1 MTRPPRLVVVGSG
14 IAGLYAA
21 LLAADAVLDGGP
33 ACEVVLL
40 SKGTLE
46 QSNTFYAQG
55 GVSAVLAPGEA
66 APGDSVE
73 AHIADTLAAGAGL
86 NDPDAVRVLCT
97 EAVRDIAGLGRYG
110 VRFDAG
116 PGGGPALGL
125 EAAHSAARILH
136 AGGDATGACIARAL
150 VAAVLDR
157 AVLDHMDRGRLRVE
171 TGAFVTD
178 LLTEHP
184 GEGQVGAAR
193 VTGVA
198 YLADG
203 QPRHLDADAVLLA
216 TGGAGRIFARTSNP
230 SVATADGLA
239 LAWRAGAAV
248 RDLEFFQFHPTTL
261 AADEVPG
268 APPAL
273 LISEAVR
280 GEGAVLLDAAGY
292 RFMPDYHPDA
302 ELAPR
307 DVVSR
312 SIALHLAAT
321 RAPADSPVFLDARGI
336 EAARGPGFLARRFP
350 TITAATRAA
359 GYDWTTQTL
368 PVSPAAHYWMGGVST
383 DLWGRTSVPGLF
395 AAGEVA
401 CTGAQGANRLASNS
415 LLEGLVFGRRA
426 VEAIL
431 GDDPSHDG
439 TPAPHDGTSHDGTPA
454 PLDGTSHDGTAPRAP
469 HDRPSLASSAREPG
483 SCGPTAAGGL
493 PLTHAS
499 AALPR
504 DFGGKGTLPAAPE
517 VGVAKTEAGPGP
529 FSREALRRLMTADA
543 GVLRSGEQL
552 REAEYVLTSWAAVV
566 RPESPT
572 DAVDP
577 REHEDRNLLLAAQLL
592 VAAARQRTGS
602 VGAHYR
608 ADATAAAPAL
618 LAAPARSNPPAGAH
632 GHRHAKAS
640 RPKQRIPS

>member
-1 MTRPPRLVVVGSG
+1 MTRRLVIVGSG

-21 LLAADAVLDGGP
+21 LLASDAAASDAAASDAGHAAGGSP
-33 ACEVVLL
+33 AVEVVLL

-55 GVSAVLAPGEA
+55 GVSAVLEPGTA
-66 APGDSVE
+66 FPGDSVA

-86 NDPDAVRVLCT
+86 NDPEAVRILCT
-97 EAVRDIAGLGRYG
+97 EAVRDIAGLRRFG
-110 VRFDAG
+110 VHFDAG

-125 EAAHSAARILH
+125 EAAHSAPRILH
-136 AGGDATGACIARAL
+136 AGGDATGACIARGL
-150 VAAVLDR
+150 VAAVLKR
-157 AVLDHMDRGRLRVE
+157 AAEGRLQVE
-171 TGAFVTD
+171 TGAFVTE
-178 LLTEHP
+178 LLT
-184 GEGQVGAAR
+184 GSGTGGA
-193 VTGVA
+193 TGVA

-203 QPRHLDADAVLLA
+203 QPKQLAADAVLLA
-216 TGGAGRIFARTSNP
+216 TGGAGRLYARTSNP

-248 RDLEFFQFHPTTL
+248 RDIEFFQFHPTTL
-261 AADEVPG
+261 AAAEVPG
-268 APPAL
+268 GPPAL

-321 RAPADSPVFLDARGI
+321 GAAADGPVYLDARGV

-350 TITAATRAA
+350 TINAGTRAA
-359 GYDWTTQTL
+359 GYDWATEPL
-368 PVSPAAHYWMGGVST
+368 PVSPAAHYWMGGVAT
-383 DLWGRTSVPGLF
+383 DLWGRTSVPGLY

-401 CTGAQGANRLASNS
+401 CTGVQGANRLASNS

-426 VEAIL
+426 VEDFL
-431 GDDPSHDG
+431 GDQP
-439 TPAPHDGTSHDGTPA
+439 
-454 PLDGTSHDGTAPRAP
+454 SHDGTAPRAP

-483 SCGPTAAGGL
+483 SRGPTAAGGL
-493 PLTHAS
+493 PWTHAS
-499 AALPR
+499 AALSR
-504 DFGGKGTLPAAPE
+504 DVAEGGTPPIAPE
-517 VGVAKTEAGPGP
+517 VVVKSVPGPGP
-529 FSREALRRLMTADA
+529 FYRDALGRLMTAHA

-552 REAEYVLTSWAAVV
+552 REAQATLAAWAAVV
-566 RPESPT
+566 RPEIVT
-572 DAVDP
+572 NAGDP

-592 VAAARQRTGS
+592 VDAARNRNGS

-608 ADATAAAPAL
+608 ADANADATGNATL
-618 LAAPARSNPPAGAH
+618 RDVLAAPAHSTSAAGRS
-632 GHRHAKAS
+632 GHRYAAGS
-640 RPKQRIPS
+640 RSKQRISS

>member
-1 MTRPPRLVVVGSG
+1 MGSG

-21 LLAADAVLDGGP
+21 LLASDAVLDGGP

-55 GVSAVLAPGEA
+55 GVSAVLTPGAA
-66 APGDSVE
+66 APGDSVA

-86 NDPDAVRVLCT
+86 NDPEAVRVLCT

-110 VRFDAG
+110 VHFDAG

-150 VAAVLDR
+150 VAAALDR
-157 AVLDHMDRGRLRVE
+157 AVLDRTVPARLRIE

-184 GEGQVGAAR
+184 NSDPAGAAR

-198 YLADG
+198 YLANG
-203 QPRHLDADAVLLA
+203 QRQQLDADAVLLA

-261 AADEVPG
+261 AAEEIPG
-268 APPAL
+268 GPPAL

-321 RAPADSPVFLDARGI
+321 GAPADSPVFLDARGI

-350 TITAATRAA
+350 TITAATRDA

-383 DLWGRTSVPGLF
+383 DLWGRTSVPGLY

-426 VEAIL
+426 VEAF
-431 GDDPSHDG
+431 
-439 TPAPHDGTSHDGTPA
+439 
-454 PLDGTSHDGTAPRAP
+454 LDGVDP
-469 HDRPSLASSAREPG
+469 EPG
-483 SCGPTAAGGL
+483 PAACATG
-493 PLTHAS
+493 A
-499 AALPR
+499 R
-504 DFGGKGTLPAAPE
+504 DELPAAEP
-517 VGVAKTEAGPGP
+517 VQRRDP
-529 FSREALRRLMTADA
+529 FSRAALRRLMTGAA
-543 GVLRSGEQL
+543 GVMRTG
-552 REAEYVLTSWAAVV
+552 AELDAAAIRLAEWAAAF
-566 RPESPT
+566 T
-572 DAVDP
+572 AVPGIPD
-577 REHEDRNLLLAAQLL
+577 RGQGLDQSGHEDRNLLLAAQLL
-592 VAAARQRTGS
+592 VAAGRKRTGS
-602 VGAHYR
+602 VGAHHR
-608 ADATAAAPAL
+608 ADADPADAAPAGSDAAD
-618 LAAPARSNPPAGAH
+618 AAPAAARPALPAAPAGSTPPPGAH
-632 GHRHAKAS
+632 GRRHATAS
-640 RPKQRIPS
+640 RPKQRISS

>member
-1 MTRPPRLVVVGSG
+1 MVVGSG
-14 IAGLYAA
+14 LAGLYAA
-21 LLAADAVLDGGP
+21 LLASDAVMDGGP
-33 ACEVVLL
+33 AREVVLL

-66 APGDSVE
+66 APGDSVA

-86 NDPDAVRVLCT
+86 NDPEAVRVLCT

-110 VRFDAG
+110 VHFDAG

-157 AVLDHMDRGRLRVE
+157 AVHGRLRVE

-184 GEGQVGAAR
+184 CQGPAGAAR

-198 YLADG
+198 YLASNG
-203 QPRHLDADAVLLA
+203 QPRRLDADAVLLA
-216 TGGAGRIFARTSNP
+216 TGGAGRLFARTSNP

-261 AADEVPG
+261 AADEIPG
-268 APPAL
+268 GPPAL

-321 RAPADSPVFLDARGI
+321 GAPADSPVFLDARGI

-359 GYDWTTQTL
+359 GHDWTTQTL

-383 DLWGRTSVPGLF
+383 DLWGRTSVPGLY

-431 GDDPSHDG
+431 GAAG
-439 TPAPHDGTSHDGTPA
+439 TEPAPA
-454 PLDGTSHDGTAPRAP
+454 
-469 HDRPSLASSAREPG
+469 
-483 SCGPTAAGGL
+483 
-493 PLTHAS
+493 AS
-499 AALPR
+499 AAGAR
-504 DFGGKGTLPAAPE
+504 DDLPAAE
-517 VGVAKTEAGPGP
+517 TGQRRVP
-529 FSREALRRLMTADA
+529 FSRDALRRLMTGAA
-543 GVLRSGEQL
+543 GVIRSGADL
-552 REAEYVLTSWAAVV
+552 DDAAARLAEWAAALTAA
-566 RPESPT
+566 SG
-572 DAVDP
+572 DP
-577 REHEDRNLLLAAQLL
+577 DRGEGLDRAALEDRNLLLAARLL
-592 VAAARQRTGS
+592 VAAARKRTGS
-602 VGAHYR
+602 VGAHCR
-608 ADATAAAPAL
+608 DDSDPAAACPAL
-618 LAAPARSNPPAGAH
+618 LVAPARSAPQAGGH
-632 GHRHAKAS
+632 GHRHATGT
-640 RPKQRIPS
+640 RTKQRISS

>member
-1 MTRPPRLVVVGSG
+1 MVVGSG

-21 LLAADAVLDGGP
+21 LLASDAVLDGGP

-55 GVSAVLAPGEA
+55 GVSAVLTPGQA
-66 APGDSVE
+66 APGDSVA

-86 NDPDAVRVLCT
+86 NDPEAVRVLCT

-110 VRFDAG
+110 VHFDAG

-157 AVLDHMDRGRLRVE
+157 AVLDRTAQGRLRVE

-178 LLTEHP
+178 LLTGHP
-184 GEGQVGAAR
+184 GQDPAGAAR

-198 YLADG
+198 YLANG
-203 QPRHLDADAVLLA
+203 QPRQLDADAVLLA
-216 TGGAGRIFARTSNP
+216 TGGAGRLFARTSNP

-261 AADEVPG
+261 AADEIPG
-268 APPAL
+268 GPPAL

-321 RAPADSPVFLDARGI
+321 GAPADSPVFLDARGI

-383 DLWGRTSVPGLF
+383 DLWGRTSVPGLY

-426 VEAIL
+426 VEAFL
-431 GDDPSHDG
+431 GP
-439 TPAPHDGTSHDGTPA
+439 TRPARLPRMTARRAA
-454 PLDGTSHDGTAPRAP
+454 PLLRVLPTIA
-469 HDRPSLASSAREPG
+469 LASQARPGNPNRVAHGRGRPPLDARFRSA
-483 SCGPTAAGGL
+483 
-493 PLTHAS
+493 
-499 AALPR
+499 
-504 DFGGKGTLPAAPE
+504 
-517 VGVAKTEAGPGP
+517 VA
-529 FSREALRRLMTADA
+529 RLRREKNST
-543 GVLRSGEQL
+543 SG
-552 REAEYVLTSWAAVV
+552 
-566 RPESPT
+566 
-572 DAVDP
+572 P
-577 REHEDRNLLLAAQLL
+577 RGWCCED
-592 VAAARQRTGS
+592 
-602 VGAHYR
+602 
-608 ADATAAAPAL
+608 
-618 LAAPARSNPPAGAH
+618 
-632 GHRHAKAS
+632 
-640 RPKQRIPS
+640 